1 MLWYKSWLDTRWR
14 FLIPLAIL
22 FVNAWGLVIEYAPV
36 ANVFSSIH
44 VETTGSGPLGRQI
57 REALEAERTYP
68 GYIWYQWFRSN
79 LLQMGTVCAALLGS
93 GNLLAGP
100 SGSGLFTLSMPA
112 SRNRWLAARATMGLG
127 QSFALALIPSL
138 AIPMMSP
145 TIGQHYDLTSV
156 FVYAVCAFVVSAVFF
171 SLAFLLSTVFP
182 DIPRPLLIACGVAVA
197 AGLIESQFDVY
208 GLFRVMSGTTYF
220 RTGALPWPG
229 LLISA
234 LLSASLLVAAA
245 VNIARKDF

>member
-22 FVNAWGLVIEYAPV
+22 FINAWGLVIEYAPV
-36 ANVFSSIH
+36 ANVFTSIR
-44 VETTGSGPLGRQI
+44 VETTGSGVLGRAI
-57 REALEAERTYP
+57 REAIDAERTYP

-79 LLQMGTVCAALLGS
+79 LLQMGTIGAALLGS

-100 SGSGLFTLSMPA
+100 SGSGLFTLSLPA
-112 SRNRWLAARATMGLG
+112 SRRRWVATRATVGLA

-138 AIPMMSP
+138 AIPLMSP
-145 TIGQHYDLTSV
+145 TIGQHYDVTT
-156 FVYAVCAFVVSAVFF
+156 AVVHAICAFAVSAVFF

-182 DIPRPLLIACGVAVA
+182 DIPRPLLIACGVAVVIA
-197 AGLIESQFDVY
+197 LIESQFDLH

-220 RTGALPWPG
+220 RTGSLPWAG
-229 LLISA
+229 LFVSG
-234 LLSASLLVAAA
+234 LLSATLIVAAG

>member
-22 FVNAWGLVIEYAPV
+22 WINACGLVFEYAPV
-36 ANVFSSIH
+36 AHVFGSIR
-44 VETTGSGPLGRQI
+44 VENTGSGVLGRAI
-57 REALEAERTYP
+57 REALDAERTYP

-79 LLQMGTVCAALLGS
+79 LLQMGTICAALLGS
-93 GNLLAGP
+93 GHLLSGP

-127 QSFALALIPSL
+127 QSFALALVPSL
-138 AIPMMSP
+138 AIPLVSP
-145 TIGQHYDLTSV
+145 TIGQHYDVVT
-156 FVYAVCAFVVSAVFF
+156 AVVHAICAFAVSAVFF

-182 DIPRPLLIACGVAVA
+182 DIPRPLLMALGVALVV
-197 AGLIESQFDVY
+197 GLVESEFDLH
-208 GLFRVMSGTTYF
+208 GLFRVMSGSTYF
-220 RTGALPWPG
+220 NTGTLPWAG
-229 LLISA
+229 LLLSGV
-234 LLSASLLVAAA
+234 LSASLLAGAA